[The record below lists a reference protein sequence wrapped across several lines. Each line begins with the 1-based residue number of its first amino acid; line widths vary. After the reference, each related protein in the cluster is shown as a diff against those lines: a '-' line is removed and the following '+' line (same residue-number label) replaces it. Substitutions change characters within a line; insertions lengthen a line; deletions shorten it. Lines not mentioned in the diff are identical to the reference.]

1 MELGAVGGQRQQ
13 RLVGQLAAGGQVQGL
28 DVAAVGGEADQCRVT
43 HILEEKCEGSRFYL
57 Y

>member
-28 DVAAVGGEADQCRVT
+28 DVAAVGGEADQCGVT
-43 HILEEKCEGSRFYL
+43 HILGGEM
-57 Y
+57 